1 MTGLNCNCNSDVTL
15 NIEPNEANENADKP
29 IPDSVPAIEPIELFL
44 DLKRSI
50 DTVNSFLNLIPDDDD
65 VHPILALIA
74 DQLNRTFLAAIPVF
88 ASSSANSWGP
98 AGSSTSGHGS
108 ARVPN

>member
-1 MTGLNCNCNSDVTL
+1 MTGLNCNCNSDL
-15 NIEPNEANENADKP
+15 NLNVEAIEPNQNADKTLLNS
-29 IPDSVPAIEPIELFL
+29 DPAIEPIELFL

-50 DTVNSFLNLIPDDDD
+50 DTVNSFLNLIPSDDD

-74 DQLNRTFLAAIPVF
+74 DQLNRTFLAVIPVF
-88 ASSSANSWGP
+88 ASSSANSRGP
-98 AGSSTSGHGS
+98 AGGPSSEHGL